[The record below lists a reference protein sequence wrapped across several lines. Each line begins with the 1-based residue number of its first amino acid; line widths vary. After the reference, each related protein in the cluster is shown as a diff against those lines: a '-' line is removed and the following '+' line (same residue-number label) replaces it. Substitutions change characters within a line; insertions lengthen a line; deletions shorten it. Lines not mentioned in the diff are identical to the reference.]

1 MFGVH
6 RILLLIPSNR
16 RSNFFFFC
24 STKDKSSGSNSN
36 NGSVINA
43 NTVFIPKIRSSRKFR
58 VRLGA
63 SLAKSINQFSL
74 SVTLHINNA
83 VASVHT
89 HITGFNRSINICTYT
104 TAANDII
111 YLLQR

>member
-43 NTVFIPKIRSSRKFR
+43 NTIFIPQDLVHQESS
-58 VRLGA
+58 GQA
-63 SLAKSINQFSL
+63 WGITKSINQFSL
-74 SVTLHINNA
+74 SEKFTLNLVSFDLSGLAEIEIPLSEYSI
-83 VASVHT
+83 SV
-89 HITGFNRSINICTYT
+89 
-104 TAANDII
+104 
-111 YLLQR
+111 L

>member
-43 NTVFIPKIRSSRKFR
+43 NTVFIPQDLVHQESS
-58 VRLGA
+58 GQA
-63 SLAKSINQFSL
+63 WGITKSINQFSL
-74 SVTLHINNA
+74 SVTLHINNS

-111 YLLQR
+111 TFLQR

>member
-43 NTVFIPKIRSSRKFR
+43 NTVFIPQDLVHQESSGQAWGHHEEYKPILL
-58 VRLGA
+58 VCYA
-63 SLAKSINQFSL
+63 S
-74 SVTLHINNA
+74 H
-83 VASVHT
+83 
-89 HITGFNRSINICTYT
+89 
-104 TAANDII
+104 
-111 YLLQR
+111 

>member
-43 NTVFIPKIRSSRKFR
+43 NTVFIPQDLVHQESS
-58 VRLGA
+58 GQA
-63 SLAKSINQFSL
+63 WGITKSIN
-74 SVTLHINNA
+74 HCY
-83 VASVHT
+83 ASH
-89 HITGFNRSINICTYT
+89 
-104 TAANDII
+104 
-111 YLLQR
+111 